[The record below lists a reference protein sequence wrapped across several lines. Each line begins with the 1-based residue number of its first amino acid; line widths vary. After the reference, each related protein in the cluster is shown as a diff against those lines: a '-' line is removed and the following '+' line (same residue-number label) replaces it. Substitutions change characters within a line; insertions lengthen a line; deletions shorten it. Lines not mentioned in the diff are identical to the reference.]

1 MAASRATAS
10 AGTVGRYLAAVR
22 VDAEQPTVYLPPYGK
37 RYPGAARRP
46 LRWPGPGCV
55 PFGDGCLDRL
65 SSMLLGYAPRRAE
78 MITLAGLSALT
89 GAPLDT
95 PTPSRLL
102 PGWHTLRRSVPSG
115 GAFHP
120 NEIYLAWAGSPDLP
134 AGVYHY
140 DQPHHCLE
148 LLRPGSPA
156 AWLDRLLGIAA
167 TPRHALLLTH
177 RPWKNASKYGAFGY
191 RLSIIDSGALLAQL
205 LTSPVDATPR
215 LDLDPALAGELLGL
229 DAELEATYAAIEFPA
244 DADVPWAPLASGGP
258 PSATGLDHDR
268 LGHDAA
274 HPSAVALHRATY
286 DRDADAEPPSVDRLP
301 ADRVPADGSPA
312 QRLPADRLPVG
323 PAADRPLD
331 LPPARP
337 LDLVAAAARRASA
350 ANLGPG
356 LTAGQVADILACAA
370 GRAGSPALAALAR
383 QPLYPAIWCLARTV
397 DGIAADAYRY
407 QPHRHRLVPTGP
419 PEAVDDAAAYP
430 HRVDRRMVT
439 RGATLYL
446 VHAGSRPV
454 DQLSAASFHR
464 LHLLAGVALQLAGL
478 AATATGAASRALG
491 GLTADAVAARLGLP
505 DGASPL
511 TQLLIGRPAPRPGV
525 LAAHL
530 TEGNPHG

>member
-1 MAASRATAS
+1 MAATRAGVT
-10 AGTVGRYLAAVR
+10 GRYLAAVR
-22 VDAEQPTVYLPPYGK
+22 DDTGQPTAYLPPCGK
-37 RYPGAARRP
+37 RYPGATRRP
-46 LRWPGPGCV
+46 LRWPGPGSV
-55 PFGDGCLDRL
+55 PLGDGCLDRL
-65 SSMLLGYAPRRAE
+65 SAMLLGYAPRRAE
-78 MITLAGLSALT
+78 TITLAGLSALT
-89 GAPLDT
+89 GAPSDT
-95 PTPSRLL
+95 RTPSRLL

-120 NEIYLAWAGSPDLP
+120 NEIYLAWAGSPDLA

-140 DQPHHCLE
+140 DPPHHCLE

-156 AWLDRLLGIAA
+156 ARLDQLLGAPAA
-167 TPRHALLLTH
+167 PRHALLLTH
-177 RPWKNASKYGAFGY
+177 RPWKNTSKYGAFGY
-191 RLSIIDSGALLAQL
+191 RLGIVDSGVLLAQL

-244 DADVPWAPLASGGP
+244 YADVPGTPLASGGP
-258 PSATGLDHDR
+258 PPATGLDHDR

-274 HPSAVALHRATY
+274 HPSAEALHRARY
-286 DRDADAEPPSVDRLP
+286 DRYADAEPPSADRLA
-301 ADRVPADGSPA
+301 ADGVPAR
-312 QRLPADRLPVG
+312 RLPADRLPVG
-323 PAADRPLD
+323 PAAGRALD

-383 QPLYPAIWCLARTV
+383 QPLYPELWCLARTV
-397 DGIAADAYRY
+397 DGIPADAYRY
-407 QPHRHRLVPTGP
+407 QPHHHRLVPTGP
-419 PEAVDDAAAYP
+419 PGAADDAAAYP

-439 RGATLYL
+439 RGAILYL
-446 VHAGSRPV
+446 VHAGSPPV
-454 DQLSAASFHR
+454 DQLSPASFHR
-464 LHLLAGVALQLAGL
+464 LHLLAGVALHLAGL

-511 TQLLIGRPAPRPGV
+511 TQLLVGTPAPRPGV

>member
-1 MAASRATAS
+1 MATSE
-10 AGTVGRYLAAVR
+10 AGVTGRYLAAVR
-22 VDAEQPTVYLPPYGK
+22 AGTEQPAAYLPPRGK

-46 LRWPGPGCV
+46 LRWPGPGSV
-55 PFGDGCLDRL
+55 PLGDGRLDRL
-65 SSMLLGYAPRRAE
+65 SAMLLGYAPRRAE
-78 MITLAGLSALT
+78 TITLAGLSALT

-120 NEIYLAWAGSPDLP
+120 NEIYLAWAGSPDLA

-140 DQPHHCLE
+140 DPPHHCLE

-156 AWLDRLLGIAA
+156 ARLDRLLGVAA
-167 TPRHALLLTH
+167 APRHALLLTH
-177 RPWKNASKYGAFGY
+177 RPWKNTSKYGAFGY
-191 RLSIIDSGALLAQL
+191 RLGIVDSGVLLAQL

-244 DADVPWAPLASGGP
+244 DADVPCTPLASGGP
-258 PSATGLDHDR
+258 PPATGLDHDR
-268 LGHDAA
+268 LGRDAA

-286 DRDADAEPPSVDRLP
+286 GRGADREPPAL
-301 ADRVPADGSPA
+301 DRVPA
-312 QRLPADRLPVG
+312 QRLPAG
-323 PAADRPLD
+323 RPLD

-383 QPLYPAIWCLARTV
+383 QRLYPEIWCLARTV
-397 DGIAADAYRY
+397 DGIPADAYRY

-419 PEAVDDAAAYP
+419 PGADDDAAAYP

-454 DQLSAASFHR
+454 DQLTPASFHR
-464 LHLLAGVALQLAGL
+464 LHLLAGVALHLAGL

-491 GLTADAVAARLGLP
+491 GLAADAVAARLGLP
-505 DGASPL
+505 DGATPL
-511 TQLLIGRPAPRPGV
+511 TQLLVGTPAPRPGV

>member
-1 MAASRATAS
+1 MAATRAGVT
-10 AGTVGRYLAAVR
+10 GRYLAAVR
-22 VDAEQPTVYLPPYGK
+22 DDTGQPTAYLPPCGK
-37 RYPGAARRP
+37 RYPGATRRP
-46 LRWPGPGCV
+46 LRWPGPG
-55 PFGDGCLDRL
+55 
-65 SSMLLGYAPRRAE
+65 
-78 MITLAGLSALT
+78 SALT
-89 GAPLDT
+89 GAPPDT
-95 PTPSRLL
+95 RTPSRLL

-120 NEIYLAWAGSPDLP
+120 NEIYLAWAGSPDLA

-140 DQPHHCLE
+140 DPPHHCLE

-156 AWLDRLLGIAA
+156 ARLDRLLGVAA
-167 TPRHALLLTH
+167 APRHALLLTH
-177 RPWKNASKYGAFGY
+177 RPWKNTSKYGAFGY
-191 RLSIIDSGALLAQL
+191 RLGIVDSGVLLAQL

-244 DADVPWAPLASGGP
+244 YADVPGTPLASGGP
-258 PSATGLDHDR
+258 PPATGLDHDR

-274 HPSAVALHRATY
+274 HPSAVALHRARY
-286 DRDADAEPPSVDRLP
+286 DRPADADPPSADRLP
-301 ADRVPADGSPA
+301 ADGGPAR
-312 QRLPADRLPVG
+312 RLPADRLPVG
-323 PAADRPLD
+323 PAAGRALD

-370 GRAGSPALAALAR
+370 GRASSPALAALAR
-383 QPLYPAIWCLARTV
+383 QPLYPEIWCLARAV
-397 DGIAADAYRY
+397 DGIPADAYRY
-407 QPHRHRLVPTGP
+407 QPHHHRLVPTGP
-419 PEAVDDAAAYP
+419 PGAADDAAAYP

-454 DQLSAASFHR
+454 DQLSPASFHR
-464 LHLLAGVALQLAGL
+464 LHLLAGVALHLAGL

-511 TQLLIGRPAPRPGV
+511 TQLLVGTPAPRPGA

>member
-1 MAASRATAS
+1 MPQLRATAS

-22 VDAEQPTVYLPPYGK
+22 ADVEPSGAYLPPCGK
-37 RYPGAARRP
+37 WYPGAPRRP
-46 LRWPGPGCV
+46 LRWPGPGSV
-55 PFGDGCLDRL
+55 PLGDNCLDRL
-65 SSMLLGYAPRRAE
+65 SALLLGYAPRRAD
-78 MITLAGLSALT
+78 MITLAGLAALT
-89 GAPLDT
+89 GAPLDA

-102 PGWHTLRRSVPSG
+102 PGWHALRRSVPSG

-156 AWLDRLLGIAA
+156 AFLDRLPGAPAA
-167 TPRHALLLTH
+167 PRHALLLTR
-177 RPWKNASKYGAFGY
+177 RPWKNTSKYGAFGY
-191 RLSIIDSGALLAQL
+191 RLSVVDSGVLLAQL
-205 LTSPVDATPR
+205 LASSPAATAH
-215 LDLDPALAGELLGL
+215 LDLDPVSAADLLGL
-229 DAELEATYAAIEFPA
+229 DPEVESTYAAVGFAATAPTADPA
-244 DADVPWAPLASGGP
+244 RTPLAPGGP
-258 PSATGLDHDR
+258 PPAAGLDHDR
-268 LGHDAA
+268 LGRDAA

-286 DRDADAEPPSVDRLP
+286 RPDRDADARPALTGRPP
-301 ADRVPADGSPA
+301 DGPG
-312 QRLPADRLPVG
+312 V
-323 PAADRPLD
+323 D

-350 ANLGPG
+350 GNLGPG
-356 LTAGQVADILACAA
+356 LTAGQVAAVLACAA
-370 GRAGSPALAALAR
+370 GRHGSPALAALAR
-383 QPLYPAIWCLARTV
+383 QPLYPTIWCLARTV
-397 DGIAADAYRY
+397 DGLTADAYRY

-419 PEAVDDAAAYP
+419 PGAVDETAAYP

-439 RGATLYL
+439 CGATLYL

-454 DQLSAASFHR
+454 DQLSAGSFHR
-464 LHLLAGVALQLAGL
+464 LHLLTGVALHL
-478 AATATGAASRALG
+478 AALGATAVGAGSRALG

-511 TQLLIGRPAPRPGV
+511 VQLLIGRPTPRPGALV
-525 LAAHL
+525 AHL

>member
-1 MAASRATAS
+1 MAATRAGVT
-10 AGTVGRYLAAVR
+10 GRYLAAVR
-22 VDAEQPTVYLPPYGK
+22 DDTGQPTAYLPPCGK
-37 RYPGAARRP
+37 RYPGATRRP
-46 LRWPGPGCV
+46 LRWPGPGSV
-55 PFGDGCLDRL
+55 PLGDGCLDRL
-65 SSMLLGYAPRRAE
+65 SAMLLGYAPRRAE
-78 MITLAGLSALT
+78 TITLAGLSALT
-89 GAPLDT
+89 GAPSDT

-120 NEIYLAWAGSPDLP
+120 NEIYLAWAGSPDLA

-140 DQPHHCLE
+140 DPPHHCLE

-156 AWLDRLLGIAA
+156 ARLDRLLGAA
-167 TPRHALLLTH
+167 AAPRHALLLTH
-177 RPWKNASKYGAFGY
+177 RPWKNTSKYGAFGY
-191 RLSIIDSGALLAQL
+191 RLGIVDSGVLLAQL

-244 DADVPWAPLASGGP
+244 HADVPGTPLASAGP
-258 PSATGLDHDR
+258 PPATGLDHDR
-268 LGHDAA
+268 LGHEAA
-274 HPSAVALHRATY
+274 HPSAVALHRARY
-286 DRDADAEPPSVDRLP
+286 DRYADAEPPSADRLP
-301 ADRVPADGSPA
+301 ADGVPAR
-312 QRLPADRLPVG
+312 RLPADRLPVG
-323 PAADRPLD
+323 PAAGRALD

-356 LTAGQVADILACAA
+356 LTAGQVAGILACAA

-383 QPLYPAIWCLARTV
+383 QPLYPELWCLARAV
-397 DGIAADAYRY
+397 DGIPADAYRY
-407 QPHRHRLVPTGP
+407 QPHHHRLVPTGP
-419 PEAVDDAAAYP
+419 PGAADDAAAYP

-454 DQLSAASFHR
+454 DQLSPASFHR
-464 LHLLAGVALQLAGL
+464 LHLLAGVALHLAGL

-511 TQLLIGRPAPRPGV
+511 TQLLVGTPAPRPGV